1 MTVMNNTSLR
11 AGGRIAALAA
21 VLIGG
26 IAFLPAGLSAQSAK
40 GPAAT
45 TDKAAVEKIVRDYI
59 LNNPELITDAI
70 RILREKKKLAE
81 NAGDMQMLASN
92 RAELVSDPESPVGGN
107 PNGDV
112 TVVEFFDYR
121 CGVCKRVHPIVDQ
134 LIKSD
139 PNIRRV
145 YKEWP
150 ILGPNSVLAARAA
163 IASRN
168 QGKYLS
174 FHKVM
179 MDASSSFG
187 ESAIMAMAES
197 VGIDAARLRKDMR
210 TPETDE
216 IIRKNYALAEK
227 LKLNGTPS
235 FVIGDTLLRGGRDLD
250 SLRALVA
257 EARAKRK

>member
-1 MTVMNNTSLR
+1 MRSISRRIRGSL
-11 AGGRIAALAA
+11 AVPAIIALTALS
-21 VLIGG
+21 
-26 IAFLPAGLSAQSAK
+26 PAPAMAQT
-40 GPAAT
+40 AAT
-45 TDKAAVEKIVRDYI
+45 DKDAVEKIVRDYI
-59 LNNPELITDAI
+59 LKNPEIIAEAI
-70 RILREKKKLAE
+70 QRLQQKKKMAEAAADIQLLA
-81 NAGDMQMLASN
+81 AN
-92 RAELVSDPESPVGGN
+92 RAELTDDPTSPVGGN
-107 PNGDV
+107 VKGDV

-121 CGVCKRVHPIVDQ
+121 CGVCKRIHPIVNQ
-134 LIKSD
+134 LVKSD

-163 IASRN
+163 IASRK

-179 MDASSSFG
+179 MEANSSFG

-197 VGIDAARLRKDMR
+197 VGIDTAKLRQDMR
-210 TPETDE
+210 SAETDAV
-216 IIRKNYALAEK
+216 IRKNYALAEK

-250 SLRALVA
+250 SLRAIVA
-257 EARAKRK
+257 EARARKK